1 MAGRLRGRVARAP
14 EVTVVTVGD
23 TAVGKTALI
32 QRFCND
38 TFPQS
43 HTATSFSRYQKESV
57 VAGRRVEYTVWDTS
71 GLRGPCTSRTLAYRE
86 ADVFLLCYR
95 ISDPSSLFSA
105 INHWVPEL
113 RHHAPATPI
122 LLVGCAS
129 DERNGTGRTG
139 AIVSSQQA
147 LAMSQQVEAVM
158 YVETSAMTSARGVAS
173 VMEVAAL
180 ASLGQ
185 FSPHPA
191 SMARLQMPP
200 SPLPPSPLIS
210 KKQRNRSLSLSR
222 RAAEARR
229 EVAEGVSV
237 APELGLTRE
246 SSRESLLTLEPVPA
260 FWEQFSSPG
269 GSPRCPP
276 SSSPSSPGLLR
287 GKTGSLSS
295 VSMRSKSSTLSSTRS
310 DSSMQSVKRDVTT
323 KQAPISIVTNSA
335 KTPKTSRKAGEKG
348 AEKGEKMI
356 TIKCQRL
363 TADKTYE
370 EVEIEVPAPVY
381 ETLQGREGEANRGR
395 ERRGAGGLA
404 ETLGTRI
411 KCLFSKTAQ

>member
-1 MAGRLRGRVARAP
+1 
-14 EVTVVTVGD
+14 VTVVTVGD

-38 TFPQS
+38 AFPQS
-43 HTATSFSRYQKESV
+43 HTATSFSRYQKESM

-113 RHHAPATPI
+113 RNHAPSTPI

-129 DERNGTGRTG
+129 DERKGTGRTG

-158 YVETSAMTSARGVAS
+158 YVETSAMTSARGVGS

-185 FSPHPA
+185 FSPHPT
-191 SMARLQMPP
+191 SVARLQMPP

-229 EVAEGVSV
+229 EVNEGVSV

-246 SSRESLLTLEPVPA
+246 SSRESLLTIEPVPA

-276 SSSPSSPGLLR
+276 SSSPSSPALLR

-310 DSSMQSVKRDVTT
+310 DTSMQSVKRDTAT
-323 KQAPISIVTNSA
+323 KQAPISIVTNPA
-335 KTPKTSRKAGEKG
+335 KTPKTSRKTT
-348 AEKGEKMI
+348 GEKMI

-363 TADKTYE
+363 TADKMYE

-381 ETLQGREGEANRGR
+381 ETLQGREGEAGRGR
-395 ERRGAGGLA
+395 ERRTGGGGLA

>member
-1 MAGRLRGRVARAP
+1 M
-14 EVTVVTVGD
+14 
-23 TAVGKTALI
+23 
-32 QRFCND
+32 
-38 TFPQS
+38 
-43 HTATSFSRYQKESV
+43 
-57 VAGRRVEYTVWDTS
+57 
-71 GLRGPCTSRTLAYRE
+71 
-86 ADVFLLCYR
+86 FLLCYR

-113 RHHAPATPI
+113 RNHAPSTPI

-129 DERNGTGRTG
+129 DERKGTGRTG

-185 FSPHPA
+185 FSPHPTSVA
-191 SMARLQMPP
+191 PHPTSVARLQMPP

-229 EVAEGVSV
+229 EVNEGVSV

-246 SSRESLLTLEPVPA
+246 SSRESLLTIEPAPA

-276 SSSPSSPGLLR
+276 SSSPSSPALLR

-295 VSMRSKSSTLSSTRS
+295 VSMRSKSSTLSSTR
-310 DSSMQSVKRDVTT
+310 
-323 KQAPISIVTNSA
+323 
-335 KTPKTSRKAGEKG
+335 
-348 AEKGEKMI
+348 
-356 TIKCQRL
+356 
-363 TADKTYE
+363 
-370 EVEIEVPAPVY
+370 
-381 ETLQGREGEANRGR
+381 
-395 ERRGAGGLA
+395 
-404 ETLGTRI
+404 
-411 KCLFSKTAQ
+411 

>member
-1 MAGRLRGRVARAP
+1 MRPPTRQDCSC
-14 EVTVVTVGD
+14 TVVMVGD
-23 TAVGKTALI
+23 SKVGKTALASKF
-32 QRFCND
+32 RSGKFD
-38 TFPQS
+38 SGYTRTGFES
-43 HTATSFSRYQKESV
+43 MTTSSMVEGNRVKFSIL
-57 VAGRRVEYTVWDTS
+57 DTS
-71 GLRGPCTSRTLAYRE
+71 GYQGFIPARELAYRE

-113 RHHAPATPI
+113 RNHAPSTPI

-185 FSPHPA
+185 FSPHPTSVA
-191 SMARLQMPP
+191 PHPTSVARCLQMPP
-200 SPLPPSPLIS
+200 SPPPPSPLIS

-229 EVAEGVSV
+229 EVNEGVSV

-246 SSRESLLTLEPVPA
+246 SSRESLLTIEPAPA
-260 FWEQFSSPG
+260 FWDQFSSPHS
-269 GSPRCPP
+269 SPRCPP
-276 SSSPSSPGLLR
+276 SSSPSSPALLR

-295 VSMRSKSSTLSSTRS
+295 VSMRSKSSTLSSTR
-310 DSSMQSVKRDVTT
+310 
-323 KQAPISIVTNSA
+323 
-335 KTPKTSRKAGEKG
+335 
-348 AEKGEKMI
+348 
-356 TIKCQRL
+356 
-363 TADKTYE
+363 
-370 EVEIEVPAPVY
+370 
-381 ETLQGREGEANRGR
+381 
-395 ERRGAGGLA
+395 
-404 ETLGTRI
+404 
-411 KCLFSKTAQ
+411 

>member
-1 MAGRLRGRVARAP
+1 
-14 EVTVVTVGD
+14 
-23 TAVGKTALI
+23 
-32 QRFCND
+32 
-38 TFPQS
+38 
-43 HTATSFSRYQKESV
+43 
-57 VAGRRVEYTVWDTS
+57 
-71 GLRGPCTSRTLAYRE
+71 
-86 ADVFLLCYR
+86 VFLLCYR

-113 RHHAPATPI
+113 RNHAPSTPI

-129 DERNGTGRTG
+129 DERKGTGRTG

-185 FSPHPA
+185 FSPHPT
-191 SMARLQMPP
+191 SVARLQMPP

-229 EVAEGVSV
+229 EVNEGVSV

-246 SSRESLLTLEPVPA
+246 SSRESLLTIEPAPA

-276 SSSPSSPGLLR
+276 SSSPSSPALLR

-310 DSSMQSVKRDVTT
+310 DTSMQSVKRDTAT
-323 KQAPISIVTNSA
+323 KQAPISIVTNPA
-335 KTPKTSRKAGEKG
+335 KTPKTSRKTTT
-348 AEKGEKMI
+348 GEKMI

-363 TADKTYE
+363 TADKMYE

-381 ETLQGREGEANRGR
+381 ETLQGREGEAGRGR
-395 ERRGAGGLA
+395 ERRTGGGGLA

>member
-1 MAGRLRGRVARAP
+1 
-14 EVTVVTVGD
+14 VTVVTVGD

-38 TFPQS
+38 AFPQS

-113 RHHAPATPI
+113 RNHAPSTPI

-129 DERNGTGRTG
+129 DERKGTGRTG

-185 FSPHPA
+185 FSPHPT
-191 SMARLQMPP
+191 SVARLQMPP

-229 EVAEGVSV
+229 EVNEGVSV

-246 SSRESLLTLEPVPA
+246 SSRESLLTIEPAPA

-276 SSSPSSPGLLR
+276 SSSPSSPALLR

-310 DSSMQSVKRDVTT
+310 DTSMQSVKRDTAT
-323 KQAPISIVTNSA
+323 KQAPISIVTNPA
-335 KTPKTSRKAGEKG
+335 KTPKTSRKTTT
-348 AEKGEKMI
+348 GEKMI

-363 TADKTYE
+363 TADKMYE

-381 ETLQGREGEANRGR
+381 ETLQGREGEAGRGR
-395 ERRGAGGLA
+395 ERRTGGGGLA